1 MGTFLERVG
10 KGLKTI
16 CGCFSVAMQ
25 QARQSEIDVL
35 SRRSFRERNGLGDPS
50 PTHLRGTG
58 LGTKELMTRL
68 GIGLRTF
75 QSCCSEATRI
85 AEKSEIDV
93 PARRIFHELQGA
105 GPDGTD
111 GSAPVLEEEVV
122 HKEVPRE
129 THVEWRERSV
139 VKAG

>member
-1 MGTFLERVG
+1 
-10 KGLKTI
+10 
-16 CGCFSVAMQ
+16 
-25 QARQSEIDVL
+25 
-35 SRRSFRERNGLGDPS
+35 
-50 PTHLRGTG
+50 
-58 LGTKELMTRL
+58 
-68 GIGLRTF
+68 
-75 QSCCSEATRI
+75 
-85 AEKSEIDV
+85 
-93 PARRIFHELQGA
+93 LQGA